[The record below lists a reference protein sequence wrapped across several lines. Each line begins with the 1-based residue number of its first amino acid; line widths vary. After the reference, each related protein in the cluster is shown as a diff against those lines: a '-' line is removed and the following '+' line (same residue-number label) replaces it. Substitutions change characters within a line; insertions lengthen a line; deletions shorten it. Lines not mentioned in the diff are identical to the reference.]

1 MDSDDDDR
9 FLDEV
14 TRIKKAGRLKK
25 ARQAAQDMVREK
37 REEQDTDKFVNKH
50 YREEVERLNNLV
62 KAREDALKEA
72 KYTIRKLEER
82 LKGKGDE
89 EKSTLLKEKKAGT
102 ENDTAKGELEAKVAT
117 MRKQAAER
125 DDRIDQILQIVTT
138 LERNVS
144 ESKVG
149 GSLKSAT
156 QTTPFRTVEGLLL
169 QVRHGLLNMKSP
181 SSSGKSVGGQATSK
195 AASKGSERTTNKQQ
209 QARVL
214 ELESSSDKDI
224 ADSLFDMCRH
234 LEEENARLLRKLG
247 MEGDPE
253 SAELPPK
260 VKKLIS
266 FYRSAII
273 RTREQLE
280 ATVADLERERD
291 ISRGLRQQVRQGGG
305 GSGDGLGH
313 FLPRRDSA
321 VRGISSSH
329 ATKSSN
335 PYVDEGR
342 IPHWKIEMSSASVA
356 AEINELDSEIKHLQE
371 RLELAAVKK
380 TQQAVAEAL
389 GEKKK

>member
-9 FLDEV
+9 YLDEV

-37 REEQDTDKFVNKH
+37 KEEADTDKFVNKH
-50 YREEVERLNNLV
+50 YREEVERLTNLV
-62 KAREDALKEA
+62 KARDDALKEA
-72 KYTIRKLEER
+72 KHTIRKLEER

-89 EKSTLLKEKKAGT
+89 EKGSVRKEKKVNAEIETVKGAL
-102 ENDTAKGELEAKVAT
+102 EGKVTAL
-117 MRKQAAER
+117 RKQAAEK
-125 DDRIDQILQIVTT
+125 DDRIDQILQVVTT
-138 LERNVS
+138 LERNVPGAGGTDLKATP
-144 ESKVG
+144 SK
-149 GSLKSAT
+149 T
-156 QTTPFRTVEGLLL
+156 IQGLLL

-181 SSSGKSVGGQATSK
+181 SSSSSAKG
-195 AASKGSERTTNKQQ
+195 ASKGNMKQQ
-209 QARVL
+209 TQQGTTKDGDS
-214 ELESSSDKDI
+214 SSSDKDI

-234 LEEENARLLRKLG
+234 LEEENSRLLRKLG

-253 SAELPPK
+253 SAELPHK

-280 ATVADLERERD
+280 ATMTDLERERD
-291 ISRGLRQQVRQGGG
+291 ITRGLRHQVRQFQGGG
-305 GSGDGLGH
+305 GGGADDLGH
-313 FLPRRDSA
+313 FLPRRGGA
-321 VRGISSSH
+321 VPSSSSH
-329 ATKSSN
+329 ITKGSN
-335 PYVDEGR
+335 PHVGEGR
-342 IPHWKIEMSSASVA
+342 IPHWKIDMSSASVA

-389 GEKKK
+389 GQRES